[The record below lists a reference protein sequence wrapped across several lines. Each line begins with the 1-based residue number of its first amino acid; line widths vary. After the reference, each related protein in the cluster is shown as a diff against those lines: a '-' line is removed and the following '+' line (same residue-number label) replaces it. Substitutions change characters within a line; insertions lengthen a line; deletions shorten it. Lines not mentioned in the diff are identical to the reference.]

1 MKAYWAL
8 FRARSRTLLQYR
20 AAAAAGFAT
29 QVVFGL
35 VSLCILRAFY
45 RYAGASQPMTLSQA
59 ASYIWL
65 GQALL
70 GMQPGW
76 SMDSETANAVRSGAV
91 AYDLT
96 RPLDMYAHWYVR
108 ALALRIAPT
117 LLKSVPM
124 FLFASLLLPEGYAL
138 VWPPLPSLL
147 AWMAALAGALA
158 LSCSITL
165 LMQATLFWT
174 VAGDGVARILPSI
187 ILLLSGMV
195 IPLPLFPDW
204 AQPFLRIQ
212 PFYGLSGAVSM
223 LFCQIL
229 PAREAGQVIALQWGW
244 TAAFVLGGRWLMG
257 RGLRRLNVAGG

>member
-20 AAAAAGFAT
+20 ASAAAGFAT

-35 VSLCILRAFY
+35 VNLCILRAFY

-165 LMQATLFWT
+165 LMQATFGPWPGTALRAYCPASFFCSPAWSSPCRCFPT
-174 VAGDGVARILPSI
+174 GRSPFCASSRFTACPVRCRCCFVRYCLPGKRGRSSRCNGAGR
-187 ILLLSGMV
+187 
-195 IPLPLFPDW
+195 
-204 AQPFLRIQ
+204 
-212 PFYGLSGAVSM
+212 
-223 LFCQIL
+223 
-229 PAREAGQVIALQWGW
+229 
-244 TAAFVLGGRWLMG
+244 
-257 RGLRRLNVAGG
+257 RRLCWAAVG